1 MRSIGFSTGA
11 LALGDFDRG
20 LSLISDRHTKAIEL
34 SALREKEL
42 PGLMSALDRLH
53 LEGYQYISV
62 HAPSRLQTMKESV
75 VADLLRPCIE
85 RKWSVVL
92 HPDAIGDHGCWRD
105 FGRFICIENMD
116 KRKEAGRTATE
127 LRRHFQE
134 LPDASMCLDLA
145 HARQVD
151 PTLGIARD
159 MIREYGERIVQ
170 LHLSELD
177 VNSHHEPL
185 SMAAVWAIREIAH
198 LLPQCPVILES
209 MVQPDAID
217 SELEMAIRCFE
228 SNRRADPAG
237 TSSAPGGS
245 RAAREF
251 ASVPARSDG

>member
-20 LSLISDRHTKAIEL
+20 LSLMADRHTKAIEL
-34 SALREKEL
+34 SALREDEL
-42 PGLMSALDRLH
+42 PALMKALGRLD
-53 LEGYQYISV
+53 LREYSYVSV
-62 HAPSRLQTMKESV
+62 HAPSRLRSMKESV

-92 HPDAIGDHGCWRD
+92 HPDAISDHGCWRD
-105 FGRFICIENMD
+105 FGRLLCIENMD

-127 LRRHFQE
+127 LRHHFRE

-151 PTLGIARD
+151 PTLGVARAI
-159 MIREYGERIVQ
+159 IREYGERIVQ

-177 VNSHHEPL
+177 VKSHHEPL

-209 MVQPDAID
+209 MVQPGEIA
-217 SELEMAIRCFE
+217 SELEMATRCFE
-228 SNRRADPAG
+228 SNQRLREP
-237 TSSAPGGS
+237 PGMPLGLG
-245 RAAREF
+245 A
-251 ASVPARSDG
+251 